1 MEIMKYAEININQKL
16 FGEENIV
23 YDWSETA
30 SAILIY
36 MKSKSRSGKCPVCGE
51 MSDSYH
57 GTYERKIQGTP
68 IRMKTTYLYLK
79 AHKYKCLNNDCR
91 KKVFMEKLSFAST
104 RSVRTFEL
112 ESIILCVSIF
122 LSNEGSSKVLGLMGI
137 KVSDNTIKRIYDKM
151 LIDPEENIEG
161 VGIDDVAIRK
171 GQSYATAIY
180 DLKDRHLVA
189 LLEGRDSDTLK
200 TWLRTH
206 TKIKIV
212 ARDRASAY
220 ARAISEILPDCTQIA
235 DRFHLIANL
244 IDRMREVLKEE
255 LPAELFIKN
264 GEILENAPEKVK
276 VLRIEPESKQLEKID
291 YDNSVPTDENGIP
304 VSYDK
309 GLHVNSTQYKTQAEN
324 RKKNRR

>member
-1 MEIMKYAEININQKL
+1 
-16 FGEENIV
+16 
-23 YDWSETA
+23 
-30 SAILIY
+30 
-36 MKSKSRSGKCPVCGE
+36 
-51 MSDSYH
+51 
-57 GTYERKIQGTP
+57 
-68 IRMKTTYLYLK
+68 
-79 AHKYKCLNNDCR
+79 
-91 KKVFMEKLSFAST
+91 MEKLSFASI
-104 RSVRTFEL
+104 RSVRTTEL
-112 ESIILCVSIF
+112 ESIIMCVSIF

-137 KVSDNTIKRIYDKM
+137 KVSDNTIKRIYDKI

-180 DLKDRHLVA
+180 DIKDRHLVA

-200 TWLRTH
+200 TWLKTH

-244 IDRMREVLKEE
+244 IDRMREIFKEE

-264 GEILENAPEKVK
+264 GEILENTPEKVK
-276 VLRIEPESKQLEKID
+276 ILRIEPESKQLEKYS
-291 YDNSVPTDENGIP
+291 YDNEISVDENGIP

-309 GLHVNSTQYKTQAEN
+309 GLHVGSTQYKIQSEN